1 METGEAAVGQLPL
14 RSANARVGV
23 DSEPWRVVAL
33 LMPKRLGQR
42 VPSFA
47 LTRLEVIRE
56 VWAASSALALQN
68 GVRVAME
75 VAQRLHRSQRKVI
88 GVIGVHE
95 LDQRLE
101 RRGEAAMSGRV
112 SIHIRCL

>member
-1 METGEAAVGQLPL
+1 METGEAAVGQLPLL

-33 LMPKRLGQR
+33 LMPKRLGQK

-56 VWAASSALALQN
+56 VWVASSALALQN

-75 VAQRLHRSQRKVI
+75 VARRLHRSQRK
-88 GVIGVHE
+88 VIGVHE